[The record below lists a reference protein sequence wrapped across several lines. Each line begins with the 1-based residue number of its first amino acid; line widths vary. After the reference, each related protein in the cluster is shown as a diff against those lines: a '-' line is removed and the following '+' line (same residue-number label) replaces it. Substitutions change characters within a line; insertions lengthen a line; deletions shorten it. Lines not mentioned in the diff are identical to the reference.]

1 MLSLYEFE
9 TVEAP
14 VIDVPA
20 GGDPS
25 SDAAAPS
32 DESGATVESVTPA
45 DARVDAPAWT
55 PDDPAFREAV
65 QQETQALIEAQ
76 LARLAPQTVEQ
87 PETPAIPNLDPFD
100 ENFAANLAALLQ
112 QTVQGAVSPLLATAQ
127 QQQQAA
133 TEAHWNEIVQD
144 VIADE
149 TTRNG
154 DLSADELEALNL
166 IGVSIMP
173 EMQAK
178 YGHQTPRAVE
188 ATVHKAAAQVRAI
201 TAAAEARGIE
211 RYKNELGTLGG
222 ARGELPA
229 NGGGGGIQGLNPANS
244 LAEVNARFAPILRGD
259 RT

>member
-154 DLSADELEALNL
+154 DLSQQEIDALNL
-166 IGVSIMP
+166 IGVTIMP

-178 YGHQTPRAVE
+178 YGQTARAVE
-188 ATVHKAAAQVRAI
+188 ATVQKAAAQIRAI
-201 TAAAEARGIE
+201 KADAATAAIEA
-211 RYKNELGTLGG
+211 YKNELGTLGG

-229 NGGGGGIQGLNPANS
+229 TGGGGGIQGLNPANS